1 MFVKISIIDESFDKK
16 LSITKLLFK
25 GNKVVFEYDQS
36 LYGFTRLNAREICL
50 WIELIEPSFEA
61 VF

>member
-16 LSITKLLFK
+16 LSVTKLLFK
-25 GNKVVFEYDQS
+25 GNKLVFEYDKS
-36 LYGFTRLNAREICL
+36 LYGYSKLSARELCM
-50 WIELIEPSFEA
+50 WIELIEPSLEA